1 MSVSNLLR
9 AQVRRRA
16 ECACEFCGISET
28 NSGNQLTI
36 DHFRPRSKSGSDDLE
51 NLIYA
56 CNACNQYK
64 QDYWPRTETS
74 PRLWNPRQEPAGQ
87 HFLEQ
92 ADGQL
97 TPLTPTGEFTINRL
111 RLNRSQL
118 IAARQQR
125 NQQQQTERL
134 LQSYQEITTLL
145 AQSNRQITNLAQ
157 AQNKL
162 LEEQCQ
168 LLRILLRHLN

>member
-1 MSVSNLLR
+1 MSVSSQLREKVRHR
-9 AQVRRRA
+9 AQ
-16 ECACEFCGISET
+16 CSCEFCGISEI

-36 DHFRPRSKSGSDDLE
+36 DHFRPRSKGGSDDFT

-74 PRLWNPRQEPAGQ
+74 PTLWHPRQEPASQ

-97 TPLTPTGEFTINRL
+97 TALTPTGEFTINRL

-134 LQSYQEITTLL
+134 LQSYQALTTLL

-157 AQNKL
+157 AQQTL
-162 LEEQCQ
+162 LEEQRQ
-168 LLRILLRHLN
+168 LLKILLRRLN